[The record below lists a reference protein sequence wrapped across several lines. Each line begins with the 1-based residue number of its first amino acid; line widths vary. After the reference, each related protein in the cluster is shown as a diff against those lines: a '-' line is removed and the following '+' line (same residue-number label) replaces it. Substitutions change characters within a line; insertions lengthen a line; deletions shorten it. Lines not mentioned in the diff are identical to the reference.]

1 MIYTFLYTYCDKK
14 HNLIFYYFNFRMLSC
29 ALFSRVNV
37 IKTEKKI
44 KKKDGTSSDKK
55 SDEKTESTKKSEPAK
70 ESKPQKDEKIP
81 SSPKAKKV
89 CPIYLRVM
97 FCGVVMLTSNRFYI

>member
-1 MIYTFLYTYCDKK
+1 MWFFMQTILIKKK
-14 HNLIFYYFNFRMLSC
+14 HCLLTTFDCRMLSC

-55 SDEKTESTKKSEPAK
+55 SEEKTESTKKSEPSK
-70 ESKPQKDEKIP
+70 ETKVVP

-89 CPIYLRVM
+89 LASY
-97 FCGVVMLTSNRFYI
+97 FVV

>member
-1 MIYTFLYTYCDKK
+1 MQTILIKKK
-14 HNLIFYYFNFRMLSC
+14 HCLLTTFDCRMLSC

-44 KKKDGTSSDKK
+44 KKKDGTSDKK
-55 SDEKTESTKKSEPAK
+55 SEEKTESTKKSEPSK
-70 ESKPQKDEKIP
+70 ETKVVP

-89 CPIYLRVM
+89 LASY
-97 FCGVVMLTSNRFYI
+97 FVV